1 MEVRTRFAPSPTGYM
16 HIGNLRTAL
25 YEYLIA
31 KSQGGKFILRIE
43 DTDQERQVE
52 GAVDVIYNTMRM
64 TGLKHDEGPDIGG
77 DYGPYV
83 QSERMG
89 MYMDYAKELVEKG
102 EAYYCFC
109 TKERLESLKES
120 NAEGAAFAKY
130 DRHCL
135 GLSKEE
141 VQAKL
146 DAGEPFVIRQKM
158 PDSGTTTFSD
168 VVYGDI
174 TVENTE
180 LDDQI
185 LMKADGFPTYNFAN
199 VVDDHLMHITHVVRG
214 SEYLSSTPKY
224 NLLYKAFGWEPPVYV
239 HLPAVMRDAHH
250 KLSKRHG
257 DKSFEDLV
265 REGYVVEAIVNYIA
279 LLGWSPSG
287 TQEIFSLKELE
298 ENFDMAG
305 LSKSPA
311 IFDIKK
317 LTWMNSEYLKAMDF
331 DKFYA
336 LAEPKLK
343 EALGDTDLDLKKIAA
358 LLQKRLETLNDIPG
372 LVEFFKT
379 LPEYGTELYTHKKMK
394 TNDEIALSSLEAA
407 LPVLENLADWN
418 TTSIHDA
425 LMALVGELGIKN
437 GQLLWPVRTALSGE
451 PTSPGGA
458 MELADILG
466 KEESLRRI
474 PQRHRT
480 AERLICGFDKIKK
493 NRYFQI
499 MGNTDFLFLERKKKC
514 VEMGLFCEKI
524 HILRISMEYLNK
536 FDRVSQKFR

>member
-146 DAGEPFVIRQKM
+146 DAGVPFVIRQKM

-331 DKFYA
+331 DKYYA

-407 LPVLENLADWN
+407 LPVLENLEDWN

-425 LMALVGELGIKN
+425 LMALVGELGI
-437 GQLLWPVRTALSGE
+437 
-451 PTSPGGA
+451 
-458 MELADILG
+458 
-466 KEESLRRI
+466 
-474 PQRHRT
+474 
-480 AERLICGFDKIKK
+480 
-493 NRYFQI
+493 
-499 MGNTDFLFLERKKKC
+499 
-514 VEMGLFCEKI
+514 
-524 HILRISMEYLNK
+524 
-536 FDRVSQKFR
+536 

>member
-146 DAGEPFVIRQKM
+146 DAGVLFVIRQKM

-407 LPVLENLADWN
+407 LPVLENLEDWN

-437 GQLLWPVRTALSGE
+437 GQLLWPIRTALSGE

-474 PQRHRT
+474 
-480 AERLICGFDKIKK
+480 
-493 NRYFQI
+493 
-499 MGNTDFLFLERKKKC
+499 RKGIELLK
-514 VEMGLFCEKI
+514 G
-524 HILRISMEYLNK
+524 
-536 FDRVSQKFR
+536 

>member
-64 TGLKHDEGPDIGG
+64 TGLHHDEGPDIGG
-77 DYGPYV
+77 EYGPYV

-146 DAGEPFVIRQKM
+146 DAGVPFVIRQKM

-331 DKFYA
+331 DKYYA

-343 EALGDTDLDLKKIAA
+343 EALGDTNLDLKKIAA

-474 PQRHRT
+474 
-480 AERLICGFDKIKK
+480 
-493 NRYFQI
+493 
-499 MGNTDFLFLERKKKC
+499 RKGIELLK
-514 VEMGLFCEKI
+514 G
-524 HILRISMEYLNK
+524 
-536 FDRVSQKFR
+536 